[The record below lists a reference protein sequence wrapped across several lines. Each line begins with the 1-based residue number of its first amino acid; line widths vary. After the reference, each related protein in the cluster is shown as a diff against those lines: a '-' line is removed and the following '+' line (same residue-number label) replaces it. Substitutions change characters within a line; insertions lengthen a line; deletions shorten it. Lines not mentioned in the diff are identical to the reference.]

1 MMHQET
7 QPISFTQ
14 PFRQVITMLIACGLV
29 TGGVWFI
36 KTEVLQILQTNP
48 YLNAFIIGVFT
59 LGILTCFWQV
69 LTLIQSVHWIENFAN
84 DVPGTDDAGPPRLLA
99 PLAALL
105 RSREAKRQITSANA
119 HSILDSVATRID
131 EARDITRYLTNLL
144 IFLGLLGTFYGLAIT
159 IPAIVGTIKNLA
171 PQAGETGIEI
181 FGKLMAGLQEQL
193 GGMSTA
199 FSSSLM
205 GLAGSLVVGLLE
217 LFASHGQNRFYR
229 ELEEWVSSITRL
241 GFAGNEGETA
251 DQGVL
256 VQLLDH
262 MAGQIEVLQGV
273 YAQAEANRV
282 QAEASR
288 TQSEDKIGEL
298 AAAIRRLS
306 KGMEAES
313 GQVAALNKIAAG
325 QEKVLAAL
333 TTSEGGAQGYTDAES
348 RMRLRSID
356 VQLLRILE
364 EISAGRQES
373 IADLRGDLTALTTA
387 IRSLSRGSV
396 GRG

>member
-1 MMHQET
+1 MSQQESA
-7 QPISFTQ
+7 PISFTQ
-14 PFRQVITMLIACGLV
+14 PIRQILSMLVACGLV
-29 TGGVWFI
+29 AAGTWLIQG
-36 KTEVLQILQTNP
+36 EVLRILHTNP
-48 YLNAFIIGVFT
+48 WLNAFIIAVFALGV
-59 LGILTCFWQV
+59 LTCFWQV
-69 LTLIQSVHWIENFAN
+69 LILIQSVRWIENFAN
-84 DVPGTDDAGPPRLLA
+84 GVPGTEDTQPPRLLA

-105 RSREAKRQITSANA
+105 RSRENTRAITSSNA

-144 IFLGLLGTFYGLAIT
+144 IFLGLLGTFYGLATT
-159 IPAIVGTIKNLA
+159 IPAIVQTIKNLA
-171 PQAGETGIEI
+171 PQQGETGVEI
-181 FGKLMAGLQEQL
+181 FTKLMAGLQEQL

-241 GFAGNEGETA
+241 GYAGGEGEGA
-251 DQGVL
+251 DQGVI

-262 MAGQIEVLQGV
+262 MAGQVEVLQSV

-282 QAEASR
+282 QSDERMVELAQAVRRLAKGAEA
-288 TQSEDKIGEL
+288 
-298 AAAIRRLS
+298 
-306 KGMEAES
+306 EA
-313 GQVAALNKIAAG
+313 GQLAALNRIAAG
-325 QEKVLAAL
+325 QEKILAAL
-333 TTSEGGAQGYTDAES
+333 TATEGAQGFTDAES

-373 IADLRGDLTALTTA
+373 IADLRADLTALTAA
-387 IRSLSRGSV
+387 IRAMSRGTV

>member
-1 MMHQET
+1 MKQ
-7 QPISFTQ
+7 QDYAQISFTQ
-14 PFRQVITMLIACGLV
+14 PFRQIVSMLLACGLV
-29 TGGVWFI
+29 GAGVWLI
-36 KTEVLQILQTNP
+36 QKQVLQILQTNP
-48 YLNAFIIGVFT
+48 WLNAFIIGVFT

-69 LTLIQSVHWIENFAN
+69 LILMQSVRWIENFAN
-84 DVPGTDDAGPPRLLA
+84 EVEGSHDARPPRLLA

-105 RSREAKRQITSANA
+105 RSREAKRQITSSNA

-144 IFLGLLGTFYGLAIT
+144 IFLGLLGTFYGLATT
-159 IPAIVGTIKNLA
+159 IPAIVGTIKSLA
-171 PQAGETGIEI
+171 PQAGETGVEI
-181 FGKLMAGLQEQL
+181 FSKLMSGLQEQL

-205 GLAGSLVVGLLE
+205 GLAGSLIVGLLE

-241 GFAGNEGETA
+241 GFAGGEGESSDHSGLA
-251 DQGVL
+251 N
-256 VQLLDH
+256 LLDH
-262 MAGQIEVLQGV
+262 LAGQMEVLQTI
-273 YAQAEANRV
+273 YAQSEANRV
-282 QAEASR
+282 QTDE
-288 TQSEDKIGEL
+288 KMGEL
-298 AAAIRRLS
+298 ATAVRRLA

-313 GQVAALNKIAAG
+313 GQVAALNKLIAG
-325 QEKVLAAL
+325 QDKIIAAL
-333 TTSEGGAQGYTDAES
+333 TTAEGGAQGYTDAES

-364 EISAGRQES
+364 ELSAGRQES
-373 IADLRGDLTALTTA
+373 MADLRGDLTALTTA
-387 IRSLSRGSV
+387 IRSLSRGPV

>member
-1 MMHQET
+1 MT
-7 QPISFTQ
+7 QQDSAPISFTQ
-14 PFRQVITMLIACGLV
+14 PIRQIVTMLVACGLV
-29 TGGVWFI
+29 AGGVWLI
-36 KTEVLQILQTNP
+36 RIEILRIFQTNP
-48 YLNAFIIGVFT
+48 WLNAFIIGVFA
-59 LGILTCFWQV
+59 LGVLTCFWQV
-69 LTLIQSVHWIENFAN
+69 LILIQSVRWIEHFAN
-84 DVPGTDDAGPPRLLA
+84 DVPGTENARAPRLLA

-105 RSREAKRQITSANA
+105 RTREAKQITSSNA

-159 IPAIVGTIKNLA
+159 LPAIVETIKSLA
-171 PQAGETGIEI
+171 PKAGETGVEI
-181 FGKLMAGLQEQL
+181 FTKLMGGLREQL

-205 GLAGSLVVGLLE
+205 GLAGSLVVGMLE
-217 LFASHGQNRFYR
+217 LFASHGQIRFYR

-241 GFAGNEGETA
+241 GFAGGDGDGA

-256 VQLLDH
+256 IQLLDH
-262 MAGQIEVLQGV
+262 MAGQIEVLQTI
-273 YAQAEANRV
+273 YSQAEENR
-282 QAEASR
+282 A
-288 TQSEDKIGEL
+288 QSDDKIGEL
-298 AAAIRRLS
+298 AVAVRRLA
-306 KGMEAES
+306 KGMESEG
-313 GQVAALNKIAAG
+313 GQLAALNRIAAG

-333 TTSEGGAQGYTDAES
+333 TVSEGGAQGYTDAES

-373 IADLRGDLTALTTA
+373 IADLRGDITALTTA
-387 IRSLSRGSV
+387 IRSLSRGTV